1 MVCGVCVCVCVTVCS
16 VGYVM
21 PFPWYAVSLKVRTY
35 ASVPVVMVTVCDHDS
50 VYTIL
55 VQSSA
60 IYCVFQSLCSSSDS
74 GSGSQEKHYSVPR
87 NLPALQPHS
96 DLSFK
101 DASGHHPSGKHNI
114 DIRSNTDGHF

>member
-1 MVCGVCVCVCVTVCS
+1 MIV
-16 VGYVM
+16 YVRSWFSLQ
-21 PFPWYAVSLKVRTY
+21 PFTAY
-35 ASVPVVMVTVCDHDS
+35 
-50 VYTIL
+50 
-55 VQSSA
+55 
-60 IYCVFQSLCSSSDS
+60 VFQSLYSSSSDS